1 MRAACC
7 EATVLR
13 HEVIA
18 DDIRLLTALWPD
30 REHVPHAGQFFTLRA
45 WGADEAP
52 FLSRPISVHKWD
64 AETQT
69 VEFLYAVVGE
79 GTRKLT
85 ALKKG
90 DSFQLTGPMGNGFD
104 VADILSKYQKI
115 AVVGGGIGTAPM
127 YQLTRELAAGG
138 VKPDVFFGFRDKPY
152 CMEEYRS
159 IAGIVKVSTDT
170 GAVGYGEAPPTGVI
184 TGDTTGAIIGAI
196 RDHIAPAILGRGL
209 DEFEDL
215 TAAVQKAL
223 VHNTSAKAAVD
234 MALWDLLGQKYSAP
248 VYRMLGGARSNIVT
262 DITISVNPPEE
273 MARDARTAI
282 QRGYDCLKVK
292 VGIDPELDVARLA
305 AVREAVGKDVKLR
318 IDANQAWNAKQAVRI
333 LDQMQE
339 KGLDI
344 EFVEQPVPAADLEG
358 MQYVTRHASVP
369 VLADESVFSPADAL
383 RIMQTGAADFVNI
396 KLMKCGGIT
405 NALRIASAA
414 EVYGVECMI
423 GCMLEAK
430 ISVNAAVEL
439 ACAKKII
446 TKVDLDGP
454 VLCSEDHIL
463 GGAVF
468 DEKNI
473 TVSDAPGMGIQGFV
487 PGKVTYLD
495 D

>member
-1 MRAACC
+1 MSS
-7 EATVLR
+7 TPY
-13 HEVIA
+13 
-18 DDIRLLTALWPD
+18 DDVFRTLLTDCTELMIPVVNEIFHTDYTGNEKIRLLQNEHFIQMPD
-30 REHVPHAGQFFTLRA
+30 GSKQERITDSSFEIMSGNTCNIKCKKRYHIECQSFEDV
-45 WGADEAP
+45 
-52 FLSRPISVHKWD
+52 I
-64 AETQT
+64 
-69 VEFLYAVVGE
+69 VELH
-79 GTRKLT
+79 
-85 ALKKG
+85 
-90 DSFQLTGPMGNGFD
+90 
-104 VADILSKYQKI
+104 
-115 AVVGGGIGTAPM
+115 
-127 YQLTRELAAGG
+127 
-138 VKPDVFFGFRDKPY
+138 
-152 CMEEYRS
+152 
-159 IAGIVKVSTDT
+159 TDT

-196 RDHIAPAILGRGL
+196 RDHIAPAILGRNL